1 LTAIKILVFIFTSPG
16 KYMALAKFFLAP
28 SLARRLVAPK
38 RSGGGSRLAGHGSPV
53 TARRSRLAG
62 HGSPL

>member
-1 LTAIKILVFIFTSPG
+1 MLDSHYFSCFYHRVFGNLF
-16 KYMALAKFFLAP
+16 MAPVKVVAQFLAP
-28 SLARRLVAPK
+28 ALARR
-38 RSGGGSRLAGHGSPV
+38 SRLAGHGSPV